1 MFKLFHF
8 LIFKNETINN
18 LWYWTYGMVVGWG
31 ASFTILLALVILLF
45 IKIIRLNRKLN
56 YLENR
61 VVANERDHN
70 LEIKKVLLK
79 G

>member
-1 MFKLFHF
+1 MNILQ
-8 LIFKNETINN
+8 ETINN

-56 YLENR
+56 YLEGR

>member
-1 MFKLFHF
+1 MNILH
-8 LIFKNETINN
+8 ETINN
-18 LWYWTYGMVVGWG
+18 LWYWTYGLVVGWG

-45 IKIIRLNRKLN
+45 IKIIRLNRKIN
-56 YLENR
+56 YLEGR

-70 LEIKKVLLK
+70 LEMKKVLLK

>member
-1 MFKLFHF
+1 MNILH
-8 LIFKNETINN
+8 ETINN
-18 LWYWTYGMVVGWG
+18 LWYWTYGLVVGWG

-45 IKIIRLNRKLN
+45 IKIIRLNRKIN

-70 LEIKKVLLK
+70 IEIKKVLLK

>member
-1 MFKLFHF
+1 MS
-8 LIFKNETINN
+8 IIQETINN

-31 ASFTILLALVILLF
+31 ASFTILLALIILLF
-45 IKIIRLNRKLN
+45 IKIIRLDRRLN
-56 YLENR
+56 YLQGR

-70 LEIKKVLLK
+70 IEIKKVLLK

>member
-1 MFKLFHF
+1 MS
-8 LIFKNETINN
+8 IIQETINN

-31 ASFTILLALVILLF
+31 ASFTILLALIILLF
-45 IKIIRLNRKLN
+45 IKIVRLDRRLN
-56 YLENR
+56 YLQGR

-70 LEIKKVLLK
+70 IEIKKVLLK

>member
-1 MFKLFHF
+1 MT
-8 LIFKNETINN
+8 IIQETINN

-31 ASFTILLALVILLF
+31 ASFTILLVLVVLLF
-45 IKIIRLNRKLN
+45 IKVIRLNRKIN
-56 YLENR
+56 YLEGR

-70 LEIKKVLLK
+70 LEMKKVLLK

>member
-1 MFKLFHF
+1 MT
-8 LIFKNETINN
+8 IIQETINN

-31 ASFTILLALVILLF
+31 ASFTILLALVILLS

-56 YLENR
+56 YLEGR

>member
-1 MFKLFHF
+1 MS
-8 LIFKNETINN
+8 IIQETINN

-31 ASFTILLALVILLF
+31 ASFTILLALVILLY
-45 IKIIRLNRKLN
+45 IKIIRLNRRLS
-56 YLENR
+56 YLQNR

-70 LEIKKVLLK
+70 LESKKTLLK

>member
-1 MFKLFHF
+1 MSILQ
-8 LIFKNETINN
+8 ETINN

-31 ASFTILLALVILLF
+31 ASFTILLALVILLY
-45 IKIIRLNRKLN
+45 IKIIRLNRRLN
-56 YLENR
+56 YLQGR

>member
-1 MFKLFHF
+1 MN
-8 LIFKNETINN
+8 IIQETINN

-31 ASFTILLALVILLF
+31 ASFTILLVLVVLLF
-45 IKIIRLNRKLN
+45 IKVIRLNRKIN
-56 YLENR
+56 YLEGR

-70 LEIKKVLLK
+70 LEMKKVLLK

>member
-1 MFKLFHF
+1 MNILQ
-8 LIFKNETINN
+8 ETINN
-18 LWYWTYGMVVGWG
+18 LWYWTYGLVVGWG

-56 YLENR
+56 YLEGR

>member
-1 MFKLFHF
+1 MT
-8 LIFKNETINN
+8 IIQETINN

-31 ASFTILLALVILLF
+31 ASFTILLALVILLAV
-45 IKIIRLNRKLN
+45 KIIRLNRKLN

-61 VVANERDHN
+61 VVAKERDHN
-70 LEIKKVLLK
+70 PEIKKVLLK

>member
-1 MFKLFHF
+1 MS
-8 LIFKNETINN
+8 IIQETINN
-18 LWYWTYGMVVGWG
+18 LWYWTYGLVVGWG
-31 ASFTILLALVILLF
+31 ASFTILLALIILLF
-45 IKIIRLNRKLN
+45 IKIIRLDRRLT
-56 YLENR
+56 YLQNR

>member
-1 MFKLFHF
+1 MNILH
-8 LIFKNETINN
+8 ETINN

-45 IKIIRLNRKLN
+45 IKIIRLNRKIN
-56 YLENR
+56 YLEGR

-70 LEIKKVLLK
+70 LEMKKVLLK

>member
-1 MFKLFHF
+1 MS
-8 LIFKNETINN
+8 IIQETINN

-31 ASFTILLALVILLF
+31 ASFTILLALVILLY
-45 IKIIRLNRKLN
+45 IKVVRLNRKLN
-56 YLENR
+56 YLQGR

>member
-1 MFKLFHF
+1 MS
-8 LIFKNETINN
+8 IIQETINN

-31 ASFTILLALVILLF
+31 ASFTILLALIILLF
-45 IKIIRLNRKLN
+45 IKIIRLDRRLN
-56 YLENR
+56 YLQGR

>member
-1 MFKLFHF
+1 MT
-8 LIFKNETINN
+8 IIQETINN
-18 LWYWTYGMVVGWG
+18 LWYWTYGIVVGWG
-31 ASFTILLALVILLF
+31 ASFTILLALVILLSV
-45 IKIIRLNRKLN
+45 KIIRLNRKLN

>member
-1 MFKLFHF
+1 MNILH
-8 LIFKNETINN
+8 ETINN

-56 YLENR
+56 YLEGR

>member
-1 MFKLFHF
+1 MT
-8 LIFKNETINN
+8 IIQETINN

-56 YLENR
+56 YLEGR

>member
-1 MFKLFHF
+1 MS
-8 LIFKNETINN
+8 IIQETINN

-31 ASFTILLALVILLF
+31 ASFTILLALIILLF
-45 IKIIRLNRKLN
+45 IKIIRLNRRLN
-56 YLENR
+56 YLQGR